1 MIALF
6 LFLSPDYFRY
16 RNRNEIV
23 TRLANTATKLITM
36 SRIETIMSQQTI
48 LVILLKNIAVAPA
61 FMTIHSNL
69 SEELKLAI
77 INCIEVTFRRV
88 APIVISKFYTKENL
102 NILAQILSI
111 SEQILD
117 KENYKPLR

>member
-1 MIALF
+1 
-6 LFLSPDYFRY
+6 
-16 RNRNEIV
+16 
-23 TRLANTATKLITM
+23 M
-36 SRIETIMSQQTI
+36 SRIDTIMSQQTI
-48 LVILLKNIAVAPA
+48 LVILLKNIAVGPA
-61 FMTIHSNL
+61 FVTIHSNL

-88 APIVISKFYTKENL
+88 ASNVVQKFYTKENL

-111 SEQILD
+111 SENILA

>member
-1 MIALF
+1 
-6 LFLSPDYFRY
+6 
-16 RNRNEIV
+16 
-23 TRLANTATKLITM
+23 M

-48 LVILLKNIAVAPA
+48 LVILLKNIAVGPA